1 MAYEPGAPHSIKIID
16 TEICSA
22 KLKADHPE
30 LFHYTGRGGFE
41 PIVTT
46 NTLWATHF
54 RHLNDEA
61 EISTLRPQ
69 LLETMAAVLDKEV
82 KRYNAGIR
90 NQFYRR
96 GGARPIARDFVA
108 SLYASTF
115 ERSDANFAVG
125 ACTTSFSTHAADT
138 PYERE
143 NGLESQWRYYAQD
156 GFCLVFD
163 TDKLGDLLGREFDRL
178 DFTHLNLEDVRYL
191 RDGARL
197 PDYFDFI
204 EPALQVVAEQVFKR
218 FEKQEM
224 GTVEFLRCAT
234 LLKRASFREEREVR
248 IVAIPGAPG
257 YQEQG
262 AREYRDQ
269 FVKKPIPATRDRPKC
284 HITLFEGVDVK
295 LPIKRVIVGPSE
307 QQADNAE
314 FARSIV
320 DCEVVLSRPRD
331 AATSLRTGRGGR

>member
-1 MAYEPGAPHSIKIID
+1 MAGEPHSIKIID

-22 KLKADHPE
+22 RLKAEHPE

-41 PIVTT
+41 PSVKT

-54 RHLNDEA
+54 RHLNDDL
-61 EISTLRPQ
+61 EIATLKPQ
-69 LLETMAAVLDKEV
+69 LQETMSAVLGREV
-82 KRYNAGIR
+82 KKQNTGTR
-90 NQFYRR
+90 NQYYHA
-96 GGARPIARDFVA
+96 GGAAPMARDFVK

-115 ERSDANFAVG
+115 ERDDPQFAVD
-125 ACTTSFSTHAADT
+125 AYTTSFSTHAADT

-143 NGLESQWRYYAQD
+143 NGLESQWKFYAHD

-163 TDKLGDLLGREFDRL
+163 TDKLGDLLGAEFDRL

-191 RDGARL
+191 RYGARL

-204 EPALQVVAEQVFKR
+204 EPALQVVAEQIFRR
-218 FEKQEM
+218 FQKQKM
-224 GTVEFLRCAT
+224 GTIEFLRCAT
-234 LLKRASFREEREVR
+234 LLKRSEFRGEREVR

-262 AREYRDQ
+262 AREYPDV
-269 FVKKPIPATRDRPKC
+269 FVKRPIAAIEDAPKR
-284 HITLFEGVDVK
+284 HITLFAGAEAK

-307 QQADNAE
+307 RQAENAE
-314 FARSIV
+314 FAQSIV
-320 DCEVVLSRPRD
+320 GCEVVLSKPRP
-331 AATSLRTGRGGR
+331 

>member
-1 MAYEPGAPHSIKIID
+1 MAYEPAGPRSIKVIE
-16 TEICSA
+16 TGICSG
-22 KLKADHPE
+22 KLKAEHPE

-41 PIVTT
+41 PIVKT

-54 RHLNDEA
+54 RHLNDET
-61 EISTLRPQ
+61 EVSTLRPQ
-69 LLETMAAVLDKEV
+69 LLETMAAVLQREV
-82 KRYNAGIR
+82 KKQKTGVR
-90 NQFYRR
+90 NQYYRA
-96 GGARPIARDFVA
+96 GGAPPLSRDFVN
-108 SLYASTF
+108 SLYKSTF
-115 ERSDANFAVG
+115 ESSDANFAVD
-125 ACTTSFSTHAADT
+125 AYTTSFSTHAADT

-163 TDKLGDLLGREFDRL
+163 TDRLGDLLAGEFDRL

-191 RDGARL
+191 RDGAQL

-204 EPALQVVAEQVFKR
+204 EPALRIVADQVFKR

-248 IVAIPGAPG
+248 VVAIPGAPG
-257 YQEQG
+257 YQEQA
-262 AREYRDQ
+262 AREYPGQ
-269 FVKKPIPATRDRPKC
+269 FVKKPIPAIHERPKR
-284 HITLFEGVDVK
+284 HISLFEGADVK
-295 LPIKRVIVGPSE
+295 LPIKRVIVGPSR
-307 QQADNAE
+307 QQPENAE

-320 DCEVVLSRPRD
+320 NCEVVLSRPR
-331 AATSLRTGRGGR
+331 

>member
-1 MAYEPGAPHSIKIID
+1 MPFGAIKIID

-22 KLKADHPE
+22 KLKAEHPE

-41 PIVTT
+41 PIVTN

-54 RHLNDEA
+54 RHLNDDA

-69 LLETMAAVLDKEV
+69 LQQTMAQVLQREV
-82 KRYNAGIR
+82 KKQNTGIR
-90 NQFYRR
+90 NQYYHA
-96 GGARPIARDFVA
+96 GGAAPMARDFVA

-115 ERSDANFAVG
+115 ERGDADFAID
-125 ACTTSFSTHAADT
+125 AYTTSFSTHAADT

-143 NGLESQWRYYAQD
+143 NGLESQWRCYATD

-163 TDKLGDLLGREFDRL
+163 TDKLGDLLGKEFDKL

-191 RDGARL
+191 RDGTRL

-204 EPALQVVAEQVFKR
+204 EPTLQVVAEQVFKR

-257 YQEQG
+257 WQEQA
-262 AREYRDQ
+262 AREHPNQ
-269 FVKKPIPATRDRPKC
+269 FVKKPIAVIDEEPKR
-284 HITLFEGVDVK
+284 HITLFAGAGIK

-307 QQADNAE
+307 RQAENAE

-320 DCEVVLSRPRD
+320 DCKVALSRPRET
-331 AATSLRTGRGGR
+331 AI

>member
-1 MAYEPGAPHSIKIID
+1 MPFRAIKIVD

-22 KLKADHPE
+22 KLKAEHPE

-41 PIVTT
+41 SIVKT

-54 RHLNDEA
+54 RYLNDDA
-61 EISTLRPQ
+61 EISTLRPELHQ
-69 LLETMAAVLDKEV
+69 TMAEILQREV
-82 KRYNAGIR
+82 KKQKTGIR
-90 NQFYRR
+90 NQFYHA
-96 GGARPIARDFVA
+96 GGAPPMARDYVA

-115 ERSDANFAVG
+115 ERGDADFAVD
-125 ACTTSFSTHAADT
+125 AYTTSFSTHAADT
-138 PYERE
+138 PHERE

-163 TDKLGDLLGREFDRL
+163 TDKLGDLLGGEFDRL

-191 RDGARL
+191 RDGAKLR
-197 PDYFDFI
+197 DYFDFI

-234 LLKRASFREEREVR
+234 LLKRTGFREEREVR
-248 IVAIPGAPG
+248 IVAIPGTPG

-262 AREYRDQ
+262 AREFPAQ
-269 FVKKPIPATRDRPKC
+269 FVKKPIPVIYDRPKR
-284 HITLFEGVDVK
+284 HITLFEGADFK

-307 QQADNAE
+307 HQAENAK
-314 FARSIV
+314 FARSIA
-320 DCEVVLSRPRD
+320 DCEVALSEPRE
-331 AATSLRTGRGGR
+331 AAAAP